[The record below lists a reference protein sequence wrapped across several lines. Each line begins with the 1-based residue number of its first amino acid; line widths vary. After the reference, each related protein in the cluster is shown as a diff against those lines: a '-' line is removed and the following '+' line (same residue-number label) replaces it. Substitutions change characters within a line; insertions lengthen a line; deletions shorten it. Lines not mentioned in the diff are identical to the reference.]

1 MSIARN
7 VMVIPARPQMRRGGS
22 AEDAPKLRVG
32 AYCRVSTDN
41 EEQASSYEA
50 QIEHYTAFIQSNPK
64 WELAGIFADDGIT
77 GTNTKKRDEFKKM
90 IETCLSGEIALVV
103 TKSISRFA
111 RNTLDCLKY
120 IRKLKEHGVA
130 VFFEKENI
138 NTLDS
143 KGEVLLTIMASLAQ
157 QESQSLSQNV
167 KMGIQF
173 RYQQGEVMVNH
184 NRFLGYT
191 KDEEKRL
198 VIVPAEAEV
207 VKRIFREYLEGA
219 SLIQIG
225 RGLEED
231 GVLTAA
237 NRPIWRAEAIRKI
250 LINEKYM
257 GDALLQKTVT
267 VDFLT
272 KKRVENDGLVPQYY
286 VENNHEAIIPRE
298 LFLMVQQEMVRRANL
313 TSGKDGKKRIYSGK
327 YAFSGIVSCEH
338 CGDIYRRITWNN
350 RGVPLHCLEMCG

>member
-1 MSIARN
+1 M
-7 VMVIPARPQMRRGGS
+7 
-22 AEDAPKLRVG
+22 
-32 AYCRVSTDN
+32 
-41 EEQASSYEA
+41 
-50 QIEHYTAFIQSNPK
+50 
-64 WELAGIFADDGIT
+64 
-77 GTNTKKRDEFKKM
+77 
-90 IETCLSGEIALVV
+90 
-103 TKSISRFA
+103 
-111 RNTLDCLKY
+111 
-120 IRKLKEHGVA
+120 
-130 VFFEKENI
+130 FFEKENI

-267 VDFLT
+267 
-272 KKRVENDGLVPQYY
+272 RVS
-286 VENNHEAIIPRE
+286 
-298 LFLMVQQEMVRRANL
+298 M
-313 TSGKDGKKRIYSGK
+313 
-327 YAFSGIVSCEH
+327 
-338 CGDIYRRITWNN
+338 
-350 RGVPLHCLEMCG
+350 